1 MTTFEHAMVGA
12 LAVMATGLP
21 RRVGWQIVAVAAV
34 AAISPDWDGAPFL
47 FNLEWFNQIH
57 RVWGHNLW
65 VSAAVG
71 AMIAFADYFWDWSS
85 HCGRGL
91 QWLCDRKTESL
102 LPLANSRPRWQ
113 LGVWLIVGI
122 LAAWSHLP
130 ADMAYSGHATLGEW
144 PLKLL
149 WPFSEQPFNYPLVP
163 WGDIGA
169 SLLFA
174 AGIFAMLRW
183 RQSSQPIA
191 LATLACVG
199 LYIASRE
206 AVLKSLQL

>member
-34 AAISPDWDGAPFL
+34 AAISPDWDCVPFL

-102 LPLANSRPRWQ
+102 LPLAN
-113 LGVWLIVGI
+113 VGYVGNW
-122 LAAWSHLP
+122 ACGSSCWSHLP

-174 AGIFAMLRW
+174 AEICHA
-183 RQSSQPIA
+183 A
-191 LATLACVG
+191 LEGKFTTHRAATLACVG
-199 LYIASRE
+199 LAPP
-206 AVLKSLQL
+206 AKPC